1 MKSKDREWKGL
12 CRYEAFSCSRE
23 ILTVNL
29 QDGLEIVL
37 FRLSAI
43 KQEAH
48 SSLDDQDIS
57 SMPNSPAD
65 ETDWMG
71 ISCLYETQAG
81 STASN
86 RRRWIQG
93 HPGSQ

>member
-1 MKSKDREWKGL
+1 MEGTDMKPSHVVGW
-12 CRYEAFSCSRE
+12 SS
-23 ILTVNL
+23 L

-37 FRLSAI
+37 IVLSLSAI
-43 KQEAH
+43 KQEEAR
-48 SSLDDQDIS
+48 SSLDDQDTS

-65 ETDWMG
+65 VTDWMG

-86 RRRWIQG
+86 RRWIQG
-93 HPGSQ
+93 LPGSQ